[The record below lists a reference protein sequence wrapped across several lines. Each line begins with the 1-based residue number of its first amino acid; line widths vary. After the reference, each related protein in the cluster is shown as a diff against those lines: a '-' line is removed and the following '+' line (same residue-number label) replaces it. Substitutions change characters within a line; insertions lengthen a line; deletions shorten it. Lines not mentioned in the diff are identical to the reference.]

1 MTRIGSR
8 KSFDLEWIERWARQ
22 VNDDRILPVIGRFFN
37 GKFVL
42 GVDETDYLIEVRGG
56 KVQRIAEGLA
66 PNDLGFDFALRA
78 ASSAWASSP
87 SKSRHRCSTTSGPWR
102 IRCMGTSGL
111 TATLCHF
118 GKTFGR

>member
-56 KVQRIAEGLA
+56 KVQRIAEGLRA
-66 PNDLGFDFALRA
+66 ERLGLRLRA
-78 ASSAWASSP
+78 SGRQQRLGKVRPADPATDVQRHLGHGASAAWAP
-87 SKSRHRCSTTSGPWR
+87 QD
-102 IRCMGTSGL
+102 
-111 TATLCHF
+111 
-118 GKTFGR
+118 